1 MRTVR
6 PATSKPLELRRNA
19 KKDQRTLLQHRSA
32 MNSARFGCRL
42 LTKLRNSAW
51 ASQHKATDTPLPILY
66 CITHCGPPRLAR
78 NDTARL
84 RAQASD
90 GSSAVACLLIR
101 FAAWL
106 TSAKMCSSIASDTT
120 ALTGT
125 CLDILFALH
134 NIPAWNKQHEAG
146 NIQSAACNIQSAAC
160 NVQSAACNIQSAA
173 CSISHAGLNRL
184 VARTEQPA
192 EPNEWIFVPKTHF
205 TLACRTRQHKRR
217 RRLRS
222 RTLMLTHG
230 KERRLRKR

>member
-1 MRTVR
+1 MYT
-6 PATSKPLELRRNA
+6 ATAP
-19 KKDQRTLLQHRSA
+19 SA

-51 ASQHKATDTPLPILY
+51 ASQHKPTDTPLPILY
-66 CITHCGPPRLAR
+66 CITHCGTPRLAR

-134 NIPAWNKQHEAG
+134 NIPAWSKQHEAG
-146 NIQSAACNIQSAAC
+146 NI
-160 NVQSAACNIQSAA
+160 QSAACNIQSAA

-205 TLACRTRQHKRR
+205 TLACRTTQHKRR

-230 KERRLRKR
+230 EERRLRKR

>member
-1 MRTVR
+1 MYT
-6 PATSKPLELRRNA
+6 ATAPP
-19 KKDQRTLLQHRSA
+19 A

-134 NIPAWNKQHEAG
+134 NIPAWNKQHEA
-146 NIQSAACNIQSAAC
+146 
-160 NVQSAACNIQSAA
+160 ACNIQSAA

-205 TLACRTRQHKRR
+205 TLACRTTQHKRR